1 MKFIERDIA
10 PHLRRL
16 AASFPALVL
25 TGPRQSGK
33 TTLARRLF
41 ADLPYAT
48 LESPDVRAAAADDPR
63 TFLGRY
69 PRGALLDEV
78 QRAPE
83 LLSYLQE
90 LIDTAHRGVRYVL
103 TGSGNFALLQ
113 SVSQSLAGRAGVAR
127 LLPLTH
133 AEAARTGH
141 AAPLDVTLWRGCYP
155 GLIAR
160 GADPRDFYASYTAT
174 YIERDVRQIVNV
186 QQLGTFQRFV
196 QLAAA
201 RIGQLVNLASLAA
214 DCGITHPTAASWLNV
229 LEASHVV
236 FRVQPYFRNFGK
248 RLVKTPKLYFVD
260 TGLAAWLLG
269 IHDQSLMA
277 VHPLRGALFENFV
290 VGEIVKHRYNHGN
303 LRPIH
308 FWRDSNGRE
317 VDLVLDDGARLL
329 GIEIKSGATFA
340 ADWTRDLAAW
350 RAAVGPGA
358 THRPIVIWGGADSG
372 PRFGVYALAWD
383 RIERLPSALD

>member
-1 MKFIERDIA
+1 MAFIDRAIA
-10 PHLRRL
+10 PQLRRL
-16 AASFPALVL
+16 AASFPVLVL

-41 ADLPYAT
+41 PHLPYAT
-48 LESPDVRAAAADDPR
+48 LESPDVRALAADDPR
-63 TFLGRY
+63 AFLARY
-69 PRGALLDEV
+69 PHGALLDEV

-90 LIDTAHRGVRYVL
+90 TVDAAPRGVRFVL
-103 TGSGNFALLQ
+103 TGSSDFALLQ
-113 SVSQSLAGRAGVAR
+113 SVSQSLAGRAGIAR
-127 LLPLTH
+127 LLPLTL
-133 AEAARTGH
+133 AEAVTAL
-141 AAPLDVTLWRGCYP
+141 PLQSPEQAMWRGGFP
-155 GLIAR
+155 GPIGR
-160 GADPRDFYASYTAT
+160 GADPRDFFAGYTAT

-214 DCGITHPTAASWLNV
+214 DAGITHPTAARWLNV
-229 LEASHVV
+229 LEASHVA

-269 IHDQSLMA
+269 IHDPSILA

-290 VGEIVKHRYNHGN
+290 VAEILKHRYNHGN
-303 LRPIH
+303 LRPLH
-308 FWRDSNGRE
+308 FWRDANGRE
-317 VDLVLDDGARLL
+317 VDLVLDDGPRLL

-340 ADWTRDLAAW
+340 ADYTRDLLAW
-350 RAAVGPGA
+350 RATVGAEA
-358 THRPIVIWGGADSG
+358 THRPVVIWGGADSG
-372 PRFGVYALAWD
+372 PRFGAYALAWN
-383 RIERLPSALD
+383 RIDRLPRVLD